1 MSLQVTLDSEDRT
14 LDFTSQDENKGKV
27 MDLSNYFERIGYSG
41 SDDCSLSTLQ
51 ELHLLHPVAIPFEN
65 LASFLEVDVSLIPDK
80 VFTKLVDH
88 GRGGYCF
95 EQNLAFSIVL
105 KQLGFS
111 VTELAARVVW
121 RSPNKKQMART
132 HMLLK
137 VMVDNQAWIAD
148 VGFGGLTMTAP
159 LELDKKSEQ
168 QSPHEKFMIT
178 GKDDEY
184 TISAN
189 VGNNWQNLYVFDLVT
204 QYPVDFD
211 MANFFVSSHPES
223 LFLHNLMLGKP
234 EAQGRHALLNR
245 DYTYYSLDGEKTQ
258 RRISDSDELID
269 ILTNEFDIQLGG
281 TVDIQALRNKFE
293 KLD

>member
-1 MSLQVTLDSEDRT
+1 
-14 LDFTSQDENKGKV
+14 

-41 SDDCSLSTLQ
+41 SGECTLATLQ
-51 ELHLLHPVAIPFEN
+51 ELHKLHPAAIPFEN
-65 LASFLEVDVSLIPDK
+65 LTSFLAVDVSLIPGK

-95 EQNLAFSIVL
+95 EHNLVFATVL
-105 KQLGFS
+105 KRLGFT
-111 VTELAARVVW
+111 VTEHAARVIW
-121 RSPNKKQMART
+121 RSPNKTQMART

-137 VMVDNQAWIAD
+137 VMVNNQAWIAD
-148 VGFGGLTMTAP
+148 VGFGGITMTAP
-159 LELDKKSEQ
+159 LKLEKGIEQ
-168 QSPHEKFMIT
+168 QSPHENFMIT
-178 GKDDEY
+178 CENDEY
-184 TISAN
+184 TISAKL
-189 VGNNWQNLYVFDLVT
+189 GNNWQSLYVFDLVQ

-223 LFLHNLMLGKP
+223 LFRHNLMLGRP

-245 DYTYYSLDGEKTQ
+245 DYSYYSLEGEKTQ

-269 ILTNEFDIQLGG
+269 ILTGEFGIQLEGSI
-281 TVDIQALRNKFE
+281 DIQALRNKFE